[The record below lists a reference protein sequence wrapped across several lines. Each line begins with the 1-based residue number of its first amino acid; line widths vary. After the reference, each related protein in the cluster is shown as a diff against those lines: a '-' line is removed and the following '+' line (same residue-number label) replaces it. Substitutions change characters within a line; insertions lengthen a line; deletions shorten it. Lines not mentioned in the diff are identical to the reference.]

1 MRLGA
6 PPAGGATFFSLACPC
21 KAWHNRIIFLSKV
34 RDTMRAEQNTRWF
47 LAAEAVLY
55 LAFLCCDLQSV
66 FSISTAL
73 KYAALLLCLFYSA
86 GHTGSEDGRLVCAAL
101 TLTAAADF
109 FLLVL
114 NRWYFLGVALF
125 CPVQFLYAL
134 RLRRMQISPGP
145 LWPRAAASGGA
156 LLMLGLSGLLRPLTM
171 LICVYFPQLL
181 CNAVESLRP
190 SSAHGAPL
198 FRCGLWLFVGCDI
211 CVGLH
216 NLVPY
221 LPLSAGSAAAVQFCM
236 WALYLPSQVLIAL
249 SVRRRPTA

>member
-1 MRLGA
+1 MTGVQTCAL
-6 PPAGGATFFSLACPC
+6 P
-21 KAWHNRIIFLSKV
+21 
-34 RDTMRAEQNTRWF
+34 
-47 LAAEAVLY
+47 
-55 LAFLCCDLQSV
+55 
-66 FSISTAL
+66 IS
-73 KYAALLLCLFYSA
+73 
-86 GHTGSEDGRLVCAAL
+86 
-101 TLTAAADF
+101 
-109 FLLVL
+109 
-114 NRWYFLGVALF
+114 
-125 CPVQFLYAL
+125 
-134 RLRRMQISPGP
+134 
-145 LWPRAAASGGA
+145 RAAASGGA

>member
-1 MRLGA
+1 MRLVA
-6 PPAGGATFFSLACPC
+6 PPAGGATFFSLAFPC

-66 FSISTAL
+66 FSI
-73 KYAALLLCLFYSA
+73 
-86 GHTGSEDGRLVCAAL
+86 
-101 TLTAAADF
+101 
-109 FLLVL
+109 
-114 NRWYFLGVALF
+114 
-125 CPVQFLYAL
+125 
-134 RLRRMQISPGP
+134 
-145 LWPRAAASGGA
+145 
-156 LLMLGLSGLLRPLTM
+156 
-171 LICVYFPQLL
+171 PQLL